1 MKNGDFPLCH
11 SYGSLPEG
19 NEVVTD
25 VTGGY
30 KPNNRGPRY
39 TKISTIV
46 IYTLRR
52 CGWLMIDQHVLACS
66 PKTGLLFLPFC
77 WVWVGWG
84 TNVQVHMHTYL
95 MLRYGCVV
103 LHLHIYSMPVQ
114 TSESALA
121 HILDDMFPL
130 YQILVIV
137 V

>member
-1 MKNGDFPLCH
+1 MLIFH
-11 SYGSLPEG
+11 YAIAM
-19 NEVVTD
+19 VVYQR
-25 VTGGY
+25 VTKWLLMLLGVI
-30 KPNNRGPRY
+30 NRITEDRDIPRY
-39 TKISTIV
+39 QPSST

-66 PKTGLLFLPFC
+66 PKTGLLFLHFF